1 MVQLDLFPLE
11 SIVSPKWYI
20 FKNLEIGKVYEK
32 LPLKELGKCLPSQ
45 NDNGKGAP
53 RWLSNEG
60 MFALMFLKHYLN
72 VSDYQLIERFNTD
85 WSLQIFCNRTLAEG
99 ELIKDSNLPSRV
111 RSYIAE
117 HADLNEM
124 QTVLLNHWK
133 GDIENTHVLSM
144 DATCYESYIRY
155 PTDVKLLWEANQWI
169 YDKLLFRLCRLTG
182 IKRPRNKYVV
192 QKRKQLSYDKLRRK
206 SIKKGKARKKSLIY
220 LLTKGLAHLQDF
232 LNSHP
237 EVDLTANQSAYI
249 RTIKKVLQQQK
260 YLFDNPGE
268 KVKDRIVSLYKP
280 YLRPIVRGKEN
291 KPVEFG
297 MKAHMLQTGGIQYF
311 DIMDFNAYNE
321 CKRLK
326 VSCVKHKILFGQL
339 NQLSA
344 DRIYP
349 TNENRRYITSRKIF
363 SNFVKKGPV
372 KLSKP
377 EKALQSELNKDRST
391 ILEGSFGNHKNNYG
405 LRKIK
410 ARGAQ
415 NERVW
420 VFFGVM
426 ASNAKK
432 LALAKASP
440 PPLQIAA

>member
-1 MVQLDLFPLE
+1 MTQLHLFPLE

-20 FKNLEIGKVYEK
+20 FKTLEIGKVHER
-32 LPLKELGKCLPSQ
+32 LPLAELGTCLPPQDENS
-45 NDNGKGAP
+45 KGAP

-72 VSDYQLIERFNTD
+72 VSDRQLMERFNTD
-85 WSLQIFCNRTLAEG
+85 WSLQIFCNRTLADG
-99 ELIKDSNLPSRV
+99 ELIRDSNLPSRV

-117 HADLNEM
+117 YADLNQL

-133 GDIENTHVLSM
+133 DDIENTHVLSM

-155 PTDVKLLWEANQWI
+155 PTDVKLLWESNQWVHE
-169 YDKLLFRLCRLTG
+169 KLLFKLCKLTG
-182 IKRPRNKYVV
+182 TKKPRNKYVE
-192 QKRKQLSYDKLRRK
+192 QKRKQLSYAKMRRK
-206 SIKKGKARKKSLIY
+206 SHKKGKARKKSLLY
-220 LLTKGLAHLQDF
+220 LLRKGLRQLQDF

-237 EVDLTANQSAYI
+237 EVTLTSHQYGYI
-249 RTIKKVLQQQK
+249 RTIKKVLQQQQ
-260 YLFDNPGE
+260 YLFDYPGE
-268 KVKDRIVSLYKP
+268 PVKDRIVSLYKP

-291 KPVEFG
+291 KRVEFG
-297 MKAHMLQTGGIQYF
+297 MKAHILQTGGIQYF
-311 DIMDFNAYNE
+311 DLMSFNAYNE

-326 VSCVKHKILFGQL
+326 VSCLKHKMLFGQPS
-339 NQLSA
+339 QLSA

-349 TNENRRYITSRKIF
+349 TNENRRYITSKQIF
-363 SNFVKKGPV
+363 SNFPKKGPI

-377 EKALQSELNKDRST
+377 EKALQAQLNKDRST

-420 VFFGVM
+420 VFFGIM

-432 LALAKASP
+432 LALNKSSP
-440 PPLQIAA
+440 PVQLAA